1 MYFFFAARNCV
12 VSVVLRVVVTPAL
25 VAACVSVKV
34 KLNVSTTVAAINV
47 LSVRIRFLPMPKLYN
62 RSINA
67 ERQSQFL
74 CCPLK
79 AKAELAIKVWA

>member
-1 MYFFFAARNCV
+1 MYFFFAAKNCV

-34 KLNVSTTVAAINV
+34 KLNVTTAIAAING
-47 LSVRIRFLPMPKLYN
+47 LGVRIRFLPMSKPFN

>member
-1 MYFFFAARNCV
+1 MYFFFAVKNCV
-12 VSVVLRVVVTPAL
+12 VSAGLEMLVTPAL

-34 KLNVSTTVAAINV
+34 KLNESTAIDATNV
-47 LSVRIRFLPMPKLYN
+47 LRVRTKFLPISKPFN